1 MSIRDWLNRRVS
13 PAAPSLDD
21 VTDFPEAL
29 APRHL
34 TSVVMEEGD
43 GQVIVTFGL
52 GDELTANEYFGYAVD
67 YYGVDG
73 NGGKRFGVR
82 LSPTEVKAYVF
93 DWASATQ
100 ANYEADAVQI
110 GDDAIVATYRD
121 ASIGLDQVGTIKAF
135 SHMGSDDADTDIPV
149 TLLR

>member
-1 MSIRDWLNRRVS
+1 M
-13 PAAPSLDD
+13 
-21 VTDFPEAL
+21 TEFPEAL
-29 APRHL
+29 TPRHL

-52 GDELTANEYFGYAVD
+52 GTELTASEYFGYAVD
-67 YYGVDG
+67 YYGTDG

-93 DWASATQ
+93 DWEPATQ
-100 ANYEADAVQI
+100 ANYAADTVHVT
-110 GDDAIVATYRD
+110 DEAIVATYRD
-121 ASIGLDQVGTIKAF
+121 ASIGVDEVGTIKAF
-135 SHMGSDDADTDIPV
+135 SHMGSDDADTDVPV

>member
-1 MSIRDWLNRRVS
+1 MSLRDWIRRTTHT
-13 PAAPSLDD
+13 PSTLDD
-21 VTDFPEAL
+21 VTDFPAAL
-29 APRHL
+29 TPRHL

-43 GQVIVTFGL
+43 GHVIVTFGL
-52 GDELTANEYFGYAVD
+52 GAELTAGEYFGYAVD
-67 YYGVDG
+67 CYGTDG

-93 DWASATQ
+93 DWQSATQ
-100 ANYEADAVQI
+100 ANYEADSVQI
-110 GDDAIVATYRD
+110 TDDTIVATYRD

-135 SHMGSDDADTDIPV
+135 SHMGSDDADTDVPV

>member
-1 MSIRDWLNRRVS
+1 M
-13 PAAPSLDD
+13 
-21 VTDFPEAL
+21 TEFPEAL
-29 APRHL
+29 TPRHL

-52 GDELTANEYFGYAVD
+52 GAELTAGEYFGYAVD
-67 YYGVDG
+67 YYGTDG

-93 DWASATQ
+93 DWESATQ
-100 ANYEADAVQI
+100 ANYAADTVHVT
-110 GDDAIVATYRD
+110 DEAIVATYRD
-121 ASIGLDQVGTIKAF
+121 ASIGVDEVGTIKAF
-135 SHMGSDDADTDIPV
+135 SHMGSDDADTDVAV